1 MDTRAV
7 TADRLDHLDAERF
20 ADMVSSPPFDI
31 LRKRLQSEMER
42 QSRVCESAA
51 TLIDIHRAQ
60 GGVAALRAALSLPA
74 TILNEIR
81 SQKK

>member
-1 MDTRAV
+1 MEARAV
-7 TADRLDHLDAERF
+7 TTDRLDHLDAERF
-20 ADMVSSPPFDI
+20 ADMVSSPTFDI
-31 LRKRLQSEMER
+31 LRKRLQSEMDR
-42 QSRVCESAA
+42 QTRVCESAV
-51 TLIDIHRAQ
+51 TMVDIHRAQ